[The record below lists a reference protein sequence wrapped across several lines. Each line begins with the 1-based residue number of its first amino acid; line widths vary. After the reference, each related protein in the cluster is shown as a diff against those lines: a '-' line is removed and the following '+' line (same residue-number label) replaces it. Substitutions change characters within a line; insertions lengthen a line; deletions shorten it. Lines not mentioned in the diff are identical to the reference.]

1 MFVQVIQGQVSDPNE
16 ARSALDRW
24 TRDLA
29 PDAEGWLGT
38 TAGVTD
44 DGQFI
49 ALARFASEEAARR
62 NSERAE
68 QGDWWGDTAKL
79 VTGRAP
85 RRVGGAAAEERRARG
100 AGRLVAGHSKA
111 VHRRAHVPR
120 QPLRPRRRRR
130 RP

>member
-24 TRDLA
+24 TRGLA
-29 PDAEGWLGT
+29 PGSEGWLGT
-38 TAGVTD
+38 PAGVTD

-68 QGDWWGDTAKL
+68 QGDWWRDTAKL
-79 VTGRAP
+79 FTGEPTFRDSRYVHVDVIGDPDDARFVQIMQGQGTDSERA
-85 RRVGGAAAEERRARG
+85 
-100 AGRLVAGHSKA
+100 
-111 VHRRAHVPR
+111 
-120 QPLRPRRRRR
+120 
-130 RP
+130 